1 MPLMLVMLVHLLA
14 MLLAST
20 TTSALETVSRLD
32 GALSAQG
39 FVLNVSSG
47 GAAMLFASKGG
58 GGVEHLT
65 TVTSSFSEPGPKYYT
80 FSTEPAAGWAVDVDR
95 SRAGSGIWTVT
106 ANAKTYH
113 VRRTYTLDPNPQK
126 ARRVLVNNTISTP
139 VGRLRASPLS
149 TGLPGPTD
157 VVGIS
162 IKHTAT
168 VAGTAAEVEA
178 ALTPGTY
185 GKWQC
190 GTIEN
195 PGDTCAS
202 PCIDPFVKY
211 TNIGRPD
218 VFANR
223 SGFGIG
229 LTALDDVFRVHAQTH
244 QTAKAAAPRMAS
256 MNCSVSDPPA
266 ISLADPSFGI
276 KSAGDEY
283 TLEWAIY
290 PFVGNSASPTG
301 NCTDY
306 YCFVNAQR
314 HDLQTHTITIN
325 QTVRLYSYLPSFS
338 CLYSFWPLL
347 PSLCPSVSSVT
358 TA

>member
-1 MPLMLVMLVHLLA
+1 MPVRKEWSVRLLA
-14 MLLAST
+14 VLLALT
-20 TTSALETVSRLD
+20 TTGVHSAEPLSRLE

-47 GAAMLFASKGG
+47 GAAVLFARNGG
-58 GGVEHLT
+58 DNAHLT

-80 FSTEPAAGWAVDVDR
+80 FSTEPTAAGWAVDIDR
-95 SRAGSGIWTVT
+95 SRAASGIWTVT
-106 ANAKTYH
+106 ASAKTYR
-113 VRRTYTLDPNPQK
+113 VRRTYTLDPNPLNP
-126 ARRVLVNNTISTP
+126 RRVLVNDTISTP
-139 VGRLRASPLS
+139 VGGLGAAPLS

-157 VVGIS
+157 VLGIS

-168 VAGTAAEVEA
+168 VADTAAEVEA

-185 GKWQC
+185 GVWQC

-202 PCIDPFVKY
+202 PCADPFVKY

-256 MNCSVSDPPA
+256 MNCPVSNPPA

-276 KSAGDEY
+276 KSADDEY

-290 PFVGNSASPTG
+290 PFVDNSASSTG

-325 QTVRLYSYLPSFS
+325 QTVRLHTTLLSPLSWASSIKPPSMCQF
-338 CLYSFWPLL
+338 
-347 PSLCPSVSSVT
+347 
-358 TA
+358 